1 MAVPHTK
8 RIFLV
13 DDHPAFRTG
22 MRAILGL
29 EEDLEICGE
38 AADAREA
45 LATVPK
51 AKPDLALVDISL
63 PGRNGLELI
72 KDLKALM
79 PALRFLVLSMHE
91 DTVYA
96 LRVLQAGG
104 HGYLNKEAASE
115 EIVDG
120 IRRIFAGQMLF
131 KQEQLAQRGPGLP
144 KAEESG
150 TVAGIEFLTDR
161 ELEVFEH
168 LGHGRTTREV
178 ALALSMS
185 LKTAEVH
192 RSNIRRKLNFN
203 TSAELTH
210 AAYRW
215 VYERDRKPE

>member
-1 MAVPHTK
+1 MADPGKK

-13 DDHPAFRTG
+13 DDHPAFRAG

-29 EEDLEICGE
+29 EEDMEICGE
-38 AADAREA
+38 AADARAA
-45 LATVPK
+45 LTAIPK
-51 AKPDLALVDISL
+51 ANPDLALVDISL
-63 PGRNGLELI
+63 PGRSGLELI
-72 KDLKALM
+72 KDLKALA
-79 PALRFLVLSMHE
+79 PTLRFLVLSMHE

-131 KQEQLAQRGPGLP
+131 KQEQLVQRSPSLP
-144 KAEESG
+144 EAEASG

-178 ALALSMS
+178 ARELSMS

-192 RSNIRRKLNFN
+192 RSNIRRKLNF
-203 TSAELTH
+203 TTAAELTH

-215 VYERDRKPE
+215 VYERKPD